1 MKKAFFKIVTVC
13 LFFLLLTA
21 YSSNPADN
29 KLGHVAS
36 NFSVENITGTKELQK
51 MKGKYVLLTFW
62 KSIDA
67 ESRIANIQYDRAI
80 RDLKNIDYV
89 AVNFDRSY
97 GVYCEILKQDGLNE
111 EMQYYGNDGD
121 YSRLFS
127 RYELKQGMKSLLID
141 KSGVIIAENPSPQ
154 ELSKFIY

>member
-1 MKKAFFKIVTVC
+1 MKKAFLKIVTVC
-13 LFFLLLTA
+13 LFFFLLSA

-29 KLGHVAS
+29 KPGYIAP
-36 NFSVENITGTKELQK
+36 NFSVTNSTGTKELQQ

-67 ESRIANIQYDRAI
+67 ESRIVNIQYDRAI
-80 RDLKNIDYV
+80 RNSENIDYI

-97 GVYCEILKQDGLNE
+97 GVYREILKQDGLNE
-111 EMQYYGNDGD
+111 EMQYYGIDGD

-127 RYELKQGMKSLLID
+127 RYELKHGMKSLLID

-154 ELSKFIY
+154 ELNKFIN